1 MAMQELVARGSQ
13 VMMKNVGRQ
22 PVVFVKGLGSRVWD
36 ADGKEYI
43 DLLTGI
49 SVDSLG
55 HSHPEVV
62 AAWKKQAEKIMHV
75 SNLFWLE
82 EQILAAERLT
92 SIAGM
97 DRVFWSNSGAEANEA
112 AIKLARKYG
121 KEHGGR
127 YRIISALNS
136 FHGRTLGALA
146 MTGKPKYQESFQ
158 PMPDGFDYA
167 PYNDLTAW
175 EEMITPETCGLMV
188 EPVQGE
194 GGVYP
199 ASPEFLKGL
208 RRLCDQ
214 HDLLLIYDEIQT
226 GFGRAGA
233 FFAWQRYDVLPDV
246 MTTAKTLGCGIPI
259 GALMARGEAAE
270 VLTPGDHSTTVGG
283 GGMAYAAALVA
294 MEVIE
299 RDGLAQRSKEL
310 GAELLSTFNGW
321 KESIPIIQEV
331 RGLGLFIAIELSVPS
346 APVVQECLKRG
357 VIVNAVTE
365 NAIRLLP
372 ALNISEKDLDE
383 GLKIVKEVL
392 QRAMK

>member
-1 MAMQELVARGSQ
+1 MSMQDLVARGSQ

-22 PVVFVKGLGSRVWD
+22 PVVFVQGKGSRVWD

-62 AAWKKQAEKIMHV
+62 GAWKKQAEKIVHV

-82 EQILAAERLT
+82 EQIQAAERLT
-92 SIAGM
+92 AIAEM

-121 KEHGGR
+121 KAHGGR
-127 YRIISALNS
+127 FRIVSALNS

-146 MTGKPKYQESFQ
+146 MTGKPKYQESFR

-167 PYNDLTAW
+167 PYNDLQAW
-175 EEMITPETCGLMV
+175 EAAITPETCALMV

-199 ASPEFLKGL
+199 ATLEFLQGL

-214 HDLLLIYDEIQT
+214 HGLLLIFDEIQT

-233 FFAWQRYDVLPDV
+233 FFAWQRYGVKPDV
-246 MTTAKTLGCGIPI
+246 MTTAKTLGCGVPI

-270 VLTPGDHSTTVGG
+270 VLSPGDHSTTVGG
-283 GGMAYAAALVA
+283 GGMAYTAALVA
-294 MEVIE
+294 MDVIE
-299 RDGLAQRSKEL
+299 REGLAKRSAEL
-310 GAELLSTFNGW
+310 GAELIATFNGW
-321 KESIPIIQEV
+321 KATVPSIKEA
-331 RGLGLFIAIELSVPS
+331 RGLGLFLAIELDVP
-346 APVVQECLKRG
+346 AGPIVQECLKRG

-365 NAIRLLP
+365 NAIRMLP
-372 ALNISEKDLDE
+372 ALNIPEQDLQE
-383 GLKIVKEVL
+383 GLETVRTVL
-392 QRAMK
+392 QDASR